1 MAKTNIKYLKE
12 NNLYEAH
19 QHFMQLAEIGF
30 PGRYPEYSHG
40 LAEPME
46 VDEAGE
52 DDPNAMG
59 GAPGGDPNAM
69 GGAPGADP
77 MGGGM
82 PGGDPNAMGGAPG
95 ADPMGGGDPAGQEMG
110 ADPNAMGQPMPD
122 AGGSMVGPDTGEDP
136 FADQRNGDDEAG
148 GDDDG
153 KTIDIDGLTKAEDKL
168 NVKQNQIG
176 RDLAKVDTKISSLID
191 KIAQFQ
197 SALDNNSSELESL
210 KAEFEKRNPTQTE
223 KLDLRGAI
231 DSYPFNVRPD
241 DFWANKMKERGNYE
255 VYADNDKSTEDQ
267 YAITADDI
275 EDLPSD
281 ISQSFSINDDDIQT
295 LEKMFKL

>member
-1 MAKTNIKYLKE
+1 MTNIKYLKE

-19 QHFMQLAEIGF
+19 KHFMQIAEGYLQ
-30 PGRYPEYSHG
+30 PSE
-40 LAEPME
+40 LQEAE
-46 VDEAGE
+46 G
-52 DDPNAMG
+52 DDPNAQQDPNMMGGGDPNAMGGDPNMMGG

-69 GGAPGADP
+69 GGDP
-77 MGGGM
+77 NMM
-82 PGGDPNAMGGAPG
+82 GGDPNAMGGQ
-95 ADPMGGGDPAGQEMG
+95 DMG

-122 AGGSMVGPDTGEDP
+122 ASDPMGDDMGGEDP
-136 FADQRNGDDEAG
+136 FADQRTGDMGDDEAS
-148 GDDDG
+148 DG
-153 KTIDIDGLTKAEDKL
+153 ETIDIDGLTKAEEKL
-168 NVKQNQIG
+168 NAKQNQIG
-176 RDLAKVDTKISSLID
+176 RDLSKVDTKISDLID
-191 KIAQFQ
+191 KIAGLQ
-197 SALDNNSSELESL
+197 SALDSNSSELENL

-223 KLDLRGAI
+223 KLDIRGAL

-267 YAITADDI
+267 YTITDEDV

-281 ISQSFSINDDDIQT
+281 ISKTFSIADDDIQT

>member
-1 MAKTNIKYLKE
+1 MTNIKYLKE

-19 QHFMQLAEIGF
+19 QHFMQLCEN
-30 PGRYPEYSHG
+30 YPFV
-40 LAEPME
+40 M
-46 VDEAGE
+46 DEAGE
-52 DDPNAMG
+52 DDPNAQQDPNMMGGGDPNAMGGDPMGG

-69 GGAPGADP
+69 GGDP
-77 MGGGM
+77 NMM
-82 PGGDPNAMGGAPG
+82 GGDPNAMGGQ
-95 ADPMGGGDPAGQEMG
+95 DMG

-122 AGGSMVGPDTGEDP
+122 ASDPMGDDMGGEDP
-136 FADQRNGDDEAG
+136 FADQRTGDIGDDEAS
-148 GDDDG
+148 DG
-153 KTIDIDGLTKAEDKL
+153 ETIDIDGLTKAEEKL
-168 NVKQNQIG
+168 NAKQNQIG
-176 RDLAKVDTKISSLID
+176 RDLSKVDTKISDLID
-191 KIAQFQ
+191 KIAGLQ
-197 SALDNNSSELESL
+197 SALDSNSSELENL

-223 KLDLRGAI
+223 KLDIRGAL

-267 YAITADDI
+267 YTITDEDV

-281 ISQSFSINDDDIQT
+281 ISKTFSIADDDIQT

>member
-1 MAKTNIKYLKE
+1 MANTNIKYLKE

-19 QHFMQLAEIGF
+19 QHFMQLCETF
-30 PGRYPEYSHG
+30 PGYPEMKHG
-40 LAEPME
+40 VVM
-46 VDEAGE
+46 DEAGE
-52 DDPNAMG
+52 DDPNNPGGMPGVDPNAM
-59 GAPGGDPNAM
+59 GGDPNAM

-77 MGGGM
+77 
-82 PGGDPNAMGGAPG
+82 NAMGGAPG
-95 ADPMGGGDPAGQEMG
+95 ADPMAGGDPTGQEMG

-122 AGGSMVGPDTGEDP
+122 AGASMVGPDTGEDP
-136 FADQRNGDDEAG
+136 FADQRSGDDDLG
-148 GDDDG
+148 GDDGD
-153 KTIDIDGLTKAEDKL
+153 TIDIDGLTKAEDKL

-191 KIAQFQ
+191 KIAAFQ

-241 DFWANKMKERGNYE
+241 DFWANKMKERDNYE
-255 VYADNDKSTEDQ
+255 VYADNDESTEDQ

-281 ISQSFSINDDDIQT
+281 ISQSFSIDDDDIQT

>member
-1 MAKTNIKYLKE
+1 MTNIKYLKE

-19 QHFMQLAEIGF
+19 QHFMQLCEN
-30 PGRYPEYSHG
+30 YPFE
-40 LAEPME
+40 M
-46 VDEAGE
+46 DEAGE
-52 DDPNAMG
+52 DDPNAQQDPNMMGGGDPNAMGGDTMGG

-69 GGAPGADP
+69 GGDP
-77 MGGGM
+77 NMM
-82 PGGDPNAMGGAPG
+82 GGDPNAMGGQ
-95 ADPMGGGDPAGQEMG
+95 DMG

-122 AGGSMVGPDTGEDP
+122 ASDPMGDDMGGEDP
-136 FADQRNGDDEAG
+136 FADQRTGDMGDDEAS
-148 GDDDG
+148 DG
-153 KTIDIDGLTKAEDKL
+153 ETIDIDGLTKAEEKL
-168 NVKQNQIG
+168 NAKQNQIG
-176 RDLAKVDTKISSLID
+176 RDLSKVDTKISDLID
-191 KIAQFQ
+191 KIAGLQ
-197 SALDNNSSELESL
+197 SALDSNSSELENL

-223 KLDLRGAI
+223 KLDIRGAL

-267 YAITADDI
+267 YTITDEDV

-281 ISQSFSINDDDIQT
+281 ISKTFSIADDDIQT

>member
-1 MAKTNIKYLKE
+1 MANTNIKYLKE

-19 QHFMQLAEIGF
+19 QHFMQLCETF
-30 PGRYPEYSHG
+30 PGYPEMKHG
-40 LAEPME
+40 VVM
-46 VDEAGE
+46 DEAGE
-52 DDPNAMG
+52 DDPNNPGGMPGGDPNAM
-59 GAPGGDPNAM
+59 GGDPNAM

-77 MGGGM
+77 
-82 PGGDPNAMGGAPG
+82 NAMGGAPG
-95 ADPMGGGDPAGQEMG
+95 ADPMAGGDPTGQEMG

-122 AGGSMVGPDTGEDP
+122 AGASMVGPDTGEDP
-136 FADQRNGDDEAG
+136 FADQRNGDDDLG
-148 GDDDG
+148 GDDGD
-153 KTIDIDGLTKAEDKL
+153 TIDIDGLTKAEDKL

-191 KIAQFQ
+191 KIAAFQ

-241 DFWANKMKERGNYE
+241 DFWVNKMKERDNYE
-255 VYADNDKSTEDQ
+255 VYADNDESTEDQ

-281 ISQSFSINDDDIQT
+281 ISQSFSIDDDDIQT